1 MLHRTPLRTAARAA
15 LALAVLMPLVLAAPA
30 SAVRVCTYNLLHWP
44 GTDWV
49 PRSPYFQTVMD
60 SIDADIIIVQ
70 EMQSQIGVV
79 RFLNILNASE
89 PDEYWFMPFV
99 NGPDMDNACFYKP
112 AVLDSIFHE
121 QLYTA
126 VRQTSVYRL
135 RLDGYESTEA
145 EFTLISTH
153 LKAGSSSSDQATRLS
168 QTTVIRNYLNDYSPG
183 SFFMVGGDF
192 NMRSSNE
199 SAYQMLVGWQ
209 ADNDGRTRDPIGR
222 AGSWHDNYS
231 YRDIHTQATRDNYGG
246 MDDRFDQILVSYSL
260 DNGEGMDYIY
270 GSHVA
275 FGNDG
280 LRLNNSINDPPN
292 QIVGQA
298 VADALYEASDHV
310 PMFFDL
316 QVPAK
321 VGAPT
326 ELAFG
331 QVIVGTSGDELYTV
345 ANAAS
350 APADVLTYTLAAGAG
365 FTAPGGP
372 FELAAGA
379 SNGHTIVMETDT
391 SGLKGCSLV
400 VSSNDV
406 DFPDWTADV
415 AGTVLDHA
423 QASLAADSVLTEDTL
438 DFGEVMPGGTTSQP
452 LPAYNYGYHEFQAL
466 LEIYDAEIIGGD
478 TRFTFVGGFVERS
491 AGADPA
497 EYEIEFDA
505 IGAAEDSVY
514 TAVLVFSTRD
524 EMGVS
529 GGTPQDEL
537 TADLTVFVTD
547 GTGIPGDE
555 VRALALSPGMPNPFT
570 ERTALHLALPD
581 AAQVSVEIYDISGRR
596 VRTLES
602 GVLPAGEHRV
612 VWDGRDD
619 RGREAASGIY
629 FCRARVGDWT
639 DARKVVLMR

>member
-1 MLHRTPLRTAARAA
+1 MLQRTPLRIAARAA
-15 LALAVLMPLVLAAPA
+15 LVLAILMPLVLAAPA

-49 PRSPYFQTVMD
+49 QRSPYFQTVMD

-70 EMQSQIGVV
+70 EMESQIGVV

-89 PDEYWFMPFV
+89 PGEYWFMPFV

-168 QTTVIRNYLNDYSPG
+168 QTTVIRNYLNDYSPD

-192 NMRSSNE
+192 NMQSSSE

-209 ADNDGRTRDPIGR
+209 SDNDGRTRDPIGR

-246 MDDRFDQILVSYSL
+246 MDDRFDQILISYSL
-260 DNGEGMDYIY
+260 DNGEGIDYIY
-270 GSHVA
+270 DTPVA

-280 LRLNNSINDPPN
+280 LRFNNSINDPPN
-292 QIVGQA
+292 QIVSQA

-331 QVIVGTSGDELYTV
+331 QVIVGTTAEELYTV
-345 ANAAS
+345 TNVAV
-350 APADVLTYTLAAGAG
+350 APADLLTYTLAAGAG
-365 FTAPGGP
+365 FTAPDGT

-379 SNGHTIVMETDT
+379 NNGHTIVMETDT
-391 SGLKGCSLV
+391 SGLKGSSLV

-406 DFPDWTADV
+406 DSPEWV
-415 AGTVLDHA
+415 AVVSGTVLDHA
-423 QASLAADSVLTEDTL
+423 QASLASDSVLLEESL
-438 DFGEVMPGGTTSQP
+438 DFGEVMSGGSTSQP
-452 LPAYNYGYHEFQAL
+452 IPVYNYGYHEFQVL

-478 TRFTFVGGFVERS
+478 GRFAFVGGFEEQT
-491 AGADPA
+491 AGVDEADFTVW
-497 EYEIEFDA
+497 FDA
-505 IGAAEDSVY
+505 AGAAEDSVY
-514 TAVLVFSTRD
+514 TAELVFSTRD
-524 EMGVS
+524 DLGVP

-537 TADLTVFVTD
+537 TAHLSVLVTD
-547 GTGIPGDE
+547 GTGVPGGE

-612 VWDGRDD
+612 VWDRRDD

-629 FCRARVGDWT
+629 FCRAIVGDWT
-639 DARKVVLMR
+639 DVRKVVLMK

>member
-1 MLHRTPLRTAARAA
+1 MPYRTPLRIVTRAA
-15 LALAVLMPLVLAAPA
+15 LALAILMPLALATPA

-49 PRSPYFQTVMD
+49 TRTPYFRTVMD

-70 EMQSQIGVV
+70 EMESQIGVV
-79 RFLNILNASE
+79 RFLNILNTSE

-121 QLYTA
+121 QLYTT

-135 RLDGYESTEA
+135 RLDGYESTGA
-145 EFTLISTH
+145 EFTILSTH

-168 QTTVIRNYLNDYSPG
+168 QTTVIRNYLNDYPPG

-192 NMRSSNE
+192 NMQSSGE

-222 AGSWHDNYS
+222 AGTWHDNYS

-246 MDDRFDQILVSYSL
+246 MDDRFDQILISYSL
-260 DNGEGMDYIY
+260 DDGAGMDYIY
-270 GSHVA
+270 DSHVA

-280 LRLNNSINDPPN
+280 LRFNNSINDPPN
-292 QIVGQA
+292 QIVSQA

-310 PMFFDL
+310 PVYFDL

-321 VGAPT
+321 VDAPID
-326 ELAFG
+326 LAFG
-331 QVIVGTSGDELYTV
+331 QVIVGTPGEELYTV
-345 ANAAS
+345 TNV
-350 APADVLTYTLAAGAG
+350 APAPAELLTYTLAAGAG
-365 FTAPGGP
+365 FTAPGGT

-379 SNGHTIVMETDT
+379 SDDHTIEMDT
-391 SGLKGCSLV
+391 ATTGEKGCSLV
-400 VSSNDV
+400 VSSNDL
-406 DFPDWTADV
+406 DTPDWITAV
-415 AGTVLDHA
+415 TGAVVEHA
-423 QASLAADSVLTEDTL
+423 EASLAEGSVLLERPL
-438 DFGEVMPGGTTSQP
+438 DFGEVMPGGGTSQS
-452 LPAYNYGYHEFQAL
+452 LPVYNYGYHEFQAL
-466 LEIYDAEIIGGD
+466 LEVYDAEISGGD
-478 TRFTFVGGFVERS
+478 GRFTFEGGFEEQTAGTQAADFTLWFEG
-491 AGADPA
+491 AGAAP
-497 EYEIEFDA
+497 
-505 IGAAEDSVY
+505 DSVY
-514 TAVLVFSTRD
+514 TAELVFSTRD
-524 EMGVS
+524 ELAVS
-529 GGTPQDEL
+529 GGTPQD
-537 TADLTVFVTD
+537 DLTVHLSVYVSD

-570 ERTALHLALPD
+570 ERTALHLALPE
-581 AAQVSVEIYDISGRR
+581 ATHVRIEVYDISGRL

-629 FCRARVGDWT
+629 FCRAIVGEWT
-639 DARKVVLMR
+639 EARKVVLMR